1 MNTRSLSCVVLTFMS
16 AATYGWGQA
25 APETAQAR
33 TAQTGAATAEQRQL
47 IEKAVVSDARVQ
59 RVVGTEKPRILV
71 SEAQVDKAEAEAFL
85 AGTTEK
91 QPAHFVNVVVF
102 NPKTNKAVHVLMSL
116 EQQRLLEVREIAAV
130 DVPLTRED
138 ADDALALAKANPEV
152 RRAVG
157 PDLEKFVIL
166 QPGSDERVAFAAE
179 VLPLRSGDRSDPC
192 STDRCL
198 DLVFRTESGYLPFR
212 ASVDLTKRT
221 VKLSSSQH
229 AGGQHE

>member
-1 MNTRSLSCVVLTFMS
+1 
-16 AATYGWGQA
+16 
-25 APETAQAR
+25 
-33 TAQTGAATAEQRQL
+33 
-47 IEKAVVSDARVQ
+47 
-59 RVVGTEKPRILV
+59 
-71 SEAQVDKAEAEAFL
+71 
-85 AGTTEK
+85 
-91 QPAHFVNVVVF
+91 
-102 NPKTNKAVHVLMSL
+102 MSL
-116 EQQRLLEVREIAAV
+116 EQQRLLEVREIEAV

-221 VKLSSSQH
+221 VKLNSSQH